1 MDQKLEKRQIKDSDG
16 KIERLS
22 KPRISPLE
30 GEWHKSIRTEQ
41 IGYDQAG
48 GGSSINIFKTIA
60 SHPKLMKN
68 WSPFLSYIGNR
79 TRLPKRDREIV
90 ILRIGWLCQ
99 TEYIWGQH
107 AIVAKEVGLSDEEIK
122 RITKGPDAEGWSEF
136 ESTLIQAVDELYLN
150 TFIGD
155 KTWKLLSEKYN
166 DRKLMDFICT
176 VGEYNHISMF
186 LNTVGVQ
193 LEEDKMGFPE

>member
-99 TEYIWGQH
+99 AEYIWGQH
-107 AIVAKEVGLSDEEIK
+107 AIVVKEVGLSDEEFK

-193 LEEDKMGFPE
+193 LEEDKKGFPE